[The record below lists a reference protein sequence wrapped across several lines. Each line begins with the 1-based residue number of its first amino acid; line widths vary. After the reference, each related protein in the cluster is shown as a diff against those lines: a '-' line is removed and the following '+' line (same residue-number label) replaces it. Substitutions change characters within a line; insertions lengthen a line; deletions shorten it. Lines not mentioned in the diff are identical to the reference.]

1 MHTVYQHGGD
11 IYSNQVSMDYSVNI
25 NPLGLPEGVK
35 KALIQCIND
44 QTCCVYPDSQCRELV
59 KALSIHHQVPE
70 DWILCGDGA
79 ADLIFGLAFALKPRK
94 ALLLA
99 PSFLEYEQ
107 ALKAV
112 NCEISLFYLKGENGY
127 RLNVDE
133 LCRKVE
139 QTSTISE
146 PAFDILFLC
155 NPNNP
160 TGIAVEKEQVLKL
173 AETCERTG
181 TFLVVDECFEEF
193 LDEPEKYSIIPF
205 LEGLPHVFVL
215 KAFTKIYAMAGM
227 RLGYA
232 LCNNEKVLS
241 KVCQVRQ
248 PWSVSGPAQ
257 KAGIAA
263 LKETEYVLRTRKL
276 IHEQREVMEDALKKL
291 GFQVYPSQANYIFF
305 RDPFKENQESL
316 YSRMLKQGVLIRS
329 CANYP
334 GLDPFCYRICIKTAR
349 ENWEFLLQ
357 LKKCVDVERLQN
369 MTAKKGK

>member
-1 MHTVYQHGGD
+1 M
-11 IYSNQVSMDYSVNI
+11 
-25 NPLGLPEGVK
+25 
-35 KALIQCIND
+35 
-44 QTCCVYPDSQCRELV
+44 
-59 KALSIHHQVPE
+59 
-70 DWILCGDGA
+70 
-79 ADLIFGLAFALKPRK
+79 
-94 ALLLA
+94 
-99 PSFLEYEQ
+99 
-107 ALKAV
+107 
-112 NCEISLFYLKGENGY
+112 
-127 RLNVDE
+127 NVDE

-173 AETCERTG
+173 AETCEKTG

-291 GFQVYPSQANYIFF
+291 GFQVFPSQANYIFF

-316 YSRMLKQGVLIRS
+316 YNRMLKQGVLIRS

>member
-11 IYSNQVSMDYSVNI
+11 IYSNQVSMDYSANI

-112 NCEISLFYLKGENGY
+112 NCEISLFYLKEENGY

-205 LEGLPHVFVL
+205 LEEFPHVFVL

-291 GFQVYPSQANYIFF
+291 GFQVFPSQANYIFF

-349 ENWEFLLQ
+349 KN
-357 LKKCVDVERLQN
+357 
-369 MTAKKGK
+369 